1 MTFEELISRANA
13 DGQKQPVRR
22 GHAEEDLQLACLRW
36 WSYQWASRTINGQPI
51 GDLLHHSPNGGR
63 RNAREAARFKR
74 MGTRPGFPDLLLAI
88 PSNRHPYLA
97 VELKTTSRGSGQSD
111 CQREYQR
118 KIEAAGGLYVIVRTL
133 AEFEQTVNGYL
144 ADTAVCITEAKK

>member
-1 MTFEELISRANA
+1 MTFEELVSRANA
-13 DGQKQPVRR
+13 DTRKPPTRR

-36 WSYQWASRTINGQPI
+36 WGCQWAHRTINGQAI

-63 RNAREAARFKR
+63 RDAREAARFKR

-88 PSNRHPYLA
+88 PSSRHPYLA
-97 VELKTTSRGSGQSD
+97 VELKTTSRGSRQSD

-133 AEFEQTVNGYL
+133 AEFEKTIDAYL
-144 ADTAVCITEAKK
+144 ADTAVCRAVANK